1 MVGRSRP
8 GSGATVSF
16 RTLLAGLTFLQQTG
30 PPINMPCCANP
41 GVAGRLKP
49 DSFFQRLRVFM
60 G

>member
-8 GSGATVSF
+8 ALRATVSV
-16 RTLLAGLTFLQQTG
+16 RTLLAGLTFLRQTG

-41 GVAGRLKP
+41 GVAGRFTP